1 MNMLNMN
8 EFSAV
13 DKSVFNKALLN
24 PSAIALIGASSNLKK
39 NTARPL
45 LFMKKHGFTG
55 KIYPV
60 NPGADRILDEKV
72 YPTIADLPEGVEHA
86 FVMIDSAGVESVIE
100 QCAARK
106 IPVVTIY
113 SDGFG
118 EAGPQG
124 MQKQQQLLEKAKQL
138 GVRLLGPN
146 SIGSANIQTGAIIS
160 VNAVFE
166 MDNLLKG
173 DISLVSQSGSM
184 MGSLMSRAVARG
196 FGFSKT
202 VSVGNECDIS
212 TGEIVDAL
220 VDDDSTRVI
229 LLFLETLR
237 DTTTLTKALKR
248 ARQAGKP
255 VIAYKLGRS
264 EQGDALSQSHTGAIA
279 GNNAAIDAYFQAN
292 GVIRVNSLET
302 LFEIAPLVSRYAHL
316 RPAAYATNPVRV
328 AVITTTG
335 GGAATVVDNLGLAG
349 IEAVAPTTE
358 FIAHMAARGL
368 NIRQTPVIDLTLA
381 ATSDQ
386 YRDLLNELVKTDWC
400 DAVLSVVGSSAQ
412 FHPQLAIKPILE
424 TFESGNANH
433 KPLVVFL
440 SPDAPESLK
449 LLQAAN
455 IGAFR
460 TPEGC
465 ADALAA
471 FFRPVVQDTEPAA
484 TEEFVLGKD
493 YPQTGNFNEAEA
505 NRLFAHLGIPQAA
518 SQLVSSTDLAHQVPY
533 PLVLKV
539 VSRDI
544 LHKTDV
550 GGVCINIQND
560 QHLQEAAQSMLAKV
574 EKNAPAALIE
584 GLYIQQ
590 MEGRLIELMLGYRH
604 DPLVGPTVILSTGGI
619 TAELNPDFSIRTAPV
634 SLTEARQMI
643 NEVQYTKLIRG
654 YRNLPEGDCEGLA
667 RAIVNFSKLAL
678 IRKQPVAE
686 AEINP
691 LFIQKDKVIAVDG
704 VIRLKD

>member
-349 IEAVAPTTE
+349 IEAVAPTME

-471 FFRPVVQDTEPAA
+471 FSGRLYRIP
-484 TEEFVLGKD
+484 
-493 YPQTGNFNEAEA
+493 
-505 NRLFAHLGIPQAA
+505 NRL
-518 SQLVSSTDLAHQVPY
+518 
-533 PLVLKV
+533 
-539 VSRDI
+539 
-544 LHKTDV
+544 
-550 GGVCINIQND
+550 
-560 QHLQEAAQSMLAKV
+560 
-574 EKNAPAALIE
+574 
-584 GLYIQQ
+584 QQ
-590 MEGRLIELMLGYRH
+590 
-604 DPLVGPTVILSTGGI
+604 
-619 TAELNPDFSIRTAPV
+619 
-634 SLTEARQMI
+634 
-643 NEVQYTKLIRG
+643 
-654 YRNLPEGDCEGLA
+654 RNLYWVKITPRPGISMKRKPIACLPTWVFPRRPA
-667 RAIVNFSKLAL
+667 SWFQVRIWR
-678 IRKQPVAE
+678 IRFP
-686 AEINP
+686 
-691 LFIQKDKVIAVDG
+691 
-704 VIRLKD
+704 IRLC

>member
-8 EFSAV
+8 EFSAA
-13 DKSVFNKALLN
+13 DKAIFNKALLN
-24 PSAIALIGASSNLKK
+24 PSSIALIGASSNLKK

-86 FVMIDSAGVESVIE
+86 FVMIDSAGVENVIE
-100 QCAARK
+100 QCAAKK

-124 MQKQQQLLEKAKQL
+124 MQKQQQLLEKAKKL

-166 MDNLLKG
+166 MDRLLKG
-173 DISLVSQSGSM
+173 NISLVSQSGSM
-184 MGSLMSRAVARG
+184 MGSLMSRAVSRG

-202 VSVGNECDIS
+202 ISVGNECDIS

-220 VDDDSTRVI
+220 VDDESTTVI

-237 DTTTLTKALKR
+237 DTPILTRALQR

-279 GNNAAIDAYFQAN
+279 GNNAAVDAYFHAN

-302 LFEIAPLVSRYAHL
+302 LFEIAPLVSRYNQS
-316 RPAAYATNPVRV
+316 RPNRYSETPPRV

-349 IEAVAPTTE
+349 MEAVAPTTA
-358 FIAHMAARGL
+358 FIQHMAARGL

-381 ATSDQ
+381 ATSEQ
-386 YRDLLNELVKTDWC
+386 YKDLLGELLKTDWC

-424 TFESGNANH
+424 TFAAGHANN
-433 KPLVVFL
+433 KPMVVFL
-440 SPDAPESLK
+440 SPDAPESLQ

-465 ADALAA
+465 ADALSA
-471 FFRPVVQDTEPAA
+471 FFRPMIKNTEPEAI
-484 TEEFVLGKD
+484 EELVLD
-493 YPQTGNFNEAEA
+493 EDDPQTGNFNEAEA
-505 NRLFAHLGIPQAA
+505 NRLFAKLGIPQAA
-518 SQLVSSTDLAHQVPY
+518 SQLVPTTDLTHQVPY

-550 GGVCINIQND
+550 GGVSINIQND
-560 QHLQEAAQSMLAKV
+560 QQLQEAAESMLAQV
-574 EKNAPAALIE
+574 EINAPEATIE

-590 MEGRLIELMLGYRH
+590 MESRLIELMLGYRH

-667 RAIVNFSKLAL
+667 QAIVSFSKLAL
-678 IRKQPVAE
+678 IRNQPVAE

>member
-1 MNMLNMN
+1 MNTLNMT
-8 EFSAV
+8 EFSAI

-24 PSAIALIGASSNLKK
+24 PSSIALIGASSNIKK

-55 KIYPV
+55 NIYPV

-86 FVMIDSAGVESVIE
+86 FVMIDSTGVEGVIE
-100 QCAARK
+100 QCAAKK

-118 EAGPQG
+118 EAGPVG
-124 MQKQQQLLEKAKQL
+124 MQKQQRLLDKARQL

-166 MDNLLKG
+166 MDSLLKG
-173 DISLVSQSGSM
+173 HISLVSQSGSM
-184 MGSLMSRAVARG
+184 MGSLMSRAVSRG
-196 FGFSKT
+196 FGFAKT
-202 VSVGNECDIS
+202 ISVGNECDIS

-220 VDDDSTRVI
+220 VDDESTQVI

-237 DTTTLTKALKR
+237 DTAVLTKALQH

-279 GNNAAIDAYFQAN
+279 GNNAAVDAYFHAN

-302 LFEIAPLVSRYAHL
+302 LFEIAPLVSRYSQL
-316 RPAAYATNPVRV
+316 RPNHYSETPPRV

-349 IEAVAPTTE
+349 IEAIAPTTE
-358 FIAHMAARGL
+358 FIQHMAARGL

-381 ATSDQ
+381 ATSEQ
-386 YRDLLNELVKTDWC
+386 YKDLLGELLKTDWC

-424 TFESGNANH
+424 TFESGNANN

-465 ADALAA
+465 ADALSA
-471 FFRPVVQDTEPAA
+471 FFKPNIKQATQAVQEIELADT
-484 TEEFVLGKD
+484 
-493 YPQTGNFNEAEA
+493 YPQFGNFNEVEA
-505 NRLFAHLGIPQAA
+505 NHLFAQLGITQAA
-518 SQLVSSTDLAHQVPY
+518 SQWVSTTDLTHQVPY
-533 PLVLKV
+533 PVVVKI

-544 LHKTDV
+544 MHKTDV
-550 GGVCINIQND
+550 GGVSINIQND
-560 QHLQEAAQSMLAKV
+560 EQLQQTARNILEQV
-574 EKNAPAALIE
+574 EKNAPEATVE
-584 GLYIQQ
+584 GLYIQH
-590 MEGRLIELMLGYRH
+590 MESRLIELMLGYRH

-634 SLTEARQMI
+634 SLEEARQMI

-654 YRNLPEGDCEGLA
+654 YRNLPKGDCEALA
-667 RAIVNFSKLAL
+667 KAIMNFSKLAML
-678 IRKQPVAE
+678 RHQPVAE